1 MRLVSFNTAC
11 VAQPF
16 VEGFTLAT
24 EIPSAFAATAQ
35 SSCARSLYAHAHVR
49 SDDRCADA
57 FAMKP
62 SAARSLRES
71 KTACGLLRPFQTM
84 TRASALLGALLFLP
98 FASSCTRPPQVRS
111 FASEEELF
119 ACMGSLS
126 APEGERIVP
135 DVSRFPPE
143 TPAADLA
150 RVTKL
155 VAELNQLIPER
166 LVTDVYPNSL
176 CQAGES
182 WDGGVVILGNLS
194 LETTAHEMGHSIYAQ
209 FITRD
214 PHGAMIWE
222 KLYEVALGFQS
233 YELVRDQQYMPYS
246 VLAQMRMRCSHFK
259 GLGHPWD
266 SEGELFASA
275 LMVYRLHPD
284 RFLYKLWDPATSAQN
299 KAFGKMLFVFL
310 RDRIFHGKV
319 FSRVD
324 PFAGETLCE
333 LLKHEALERMRSAAL
348 AALPADYAACR
359 EPWVRS
365 HLSYRILRTTHDFHA
380 FVQTI
385 IHGMSDDEPWL
396 RRKAYDEIDM
406 YYYEV
411 KGNPE
416 YCEERFRL
424 PLSEIR
430 RLWNDERFLTL
441 LVRAFD
447 FEMAAGHKE
456 NARHILRIPVK
467 AGMKGFIPHLMKYRD
482 DPVLGSEIQTVIEK
496 LEKASS
502 EAR

>member
-1 MRLVSFNTAC
+1 MKLASFNNAC
-11 VAQPF
+11 MVPF
-16 VEGFTLAT
+16 LVKGFTLAT
-24 EIPSAFAATAQ
+24 EIPSALTATAA
-35 SSCARSLYAHAHVR
+35 SSCARPLYAHAHV
-49 SDDRCADA
+49 SSGDRYADA

-62 SAARSLRES
+62 SAARSLSRMRAARGGFRS
-71 KTACGLLRPFQTM
+71 LQAM
-84 TRASALLGALLFLP
+84 TPASGLLGALMFL
-98 FASSCTRPPQVRS
+98 SSVSGCARQPQVRS
-111 FASEEELF
+111 FASDDELF
-119 ACMGSLS
+119 ACMSS
-126 APEGERIVP
+126 PSSSEGEGFVP
-135 DVSRFPPE
+135 DVSHFPPE

-166 LVTDVYPNSL
+166 PVTDVYPNSL

-182 WDGGVVILGNLS
+182 WDGGVVILGNVS

-222 KLYEVALGFQS
+222 KLYEVALGFQN

-246 VLAQMRMRCSHFK
+246 VLSRMRLHCSHFK

-284 RFLYKLWDPATSAQN
+284 RFLYKLWDPATSGEN

-380 FVQTI
+380 FMQTI

-396 RRKAYDEIDM
+396 RRKAYDEVDM
-406 YYYEV
+406 YYSWV
-411 KGNPE
+411 KSDTS
-416 YCEERFRL
+416 YYEERFHL
-424 PLSEIR
+424 PISEIR
-430 RLWNDERFLTL
+430 RIWNDERFVALLT
-441 LVRAFD
+441 RAFD
-447 FEMAAGHKE
+447 FEMAAGQKE
-456 NARHILRIPVK
+456 NARHILRISER

-482 DPVLGSEIQTVIEK
+482 DPVLGPEIQSVIEK
-496 LEKASS
+496 LEKM
-502 EAR
+502 